1 MKKPWRILVAGILAE
16 LVLALVVALKYPELE
31 GIPRLLLHGIL
42 WIQANDVLKPED

>member
-16 LVLALVVALKYPELE
+16 LVVKLVVASKCPEME
-31 GIPRLLLHGIL
+31 EIPRLLLHGIL

>member
-16 LVLALVVALKYPELE
+16 LVLKLFVALICPELE
-31 GIPRLLLHGIL
+31 EVQRLLLRGIF

>member
-16 LVLALVVALKYPELE
+16 LAVKLVVALICPELE
-31 GIPRLLLHGIL
+31 EVPKLLLRGIL